1 MKQLSHYINGLAYE
15 GRSGR
20 YADGFDP
27 AEGTI
32 ARSVPLAGPMEID
45 GALAAAGMAFPAW
58 SATPSRQRAQ
68 VLAGFQGLL
77 QQHQDELAELI
88 VREHGKVLAEALD
101 EVALGIE
108 AVAHAC
114 ETVRQLDTRRAASA
128 ENGIDRWRARPPLGI
143 VLGITPS
150 SLPLLAPCAQFA
162 LALACG
168 NVFILTPSQRT
179 PSAALRMAH
188 LLRQAGL
195 PDGAFNVLFGDKQA
209 IDTLIAHRDITAISF
224 IGSTP
229 VAQDVHTE
237 ATRHGKRVQALGSA
251 KHHIVVMPDADLDHA
266 ADALM
271 AGAFGS
277 ASLRGMTNAVAVA
290 VGDIGDAL
298 AERLAPRVRALAIGD
313 GLSPGAQL
321 GPLPTPQ
328 HRMAVMRYIED
339 GEASGATLL
348 VDGRGL
354 SVPGHERGFF
364 LGGTLFDHVA
374 PRMNIY
380 REEIHG
386 PVLNILRVPDLATAI
401 ALVNAHGSANAASC
415 FTTDGD
421 TSLAFGRQVR
431 TGLAG
436 INVPVP
442 AARTW
447 QAFGGWTGALPGDAQ
462 SPGEDAVRFHTKDKR
477 IMQRWPGDA
486 PPAHDTGETPC

>member
-1 MKQLSHYINGLAYE
+1 MKQLSLYINGLACE

-27 AEGTI
+27 AEGTVT
-32 ARSVPLAGPMEID
+32 RSVPLAGPMEID
-45 GALAAAGMAFPAW
+45 GALAAASMAFPDW
-58 SATPSRQRAQ
+58 SATPPQQRAR
-68 VLAGFQGLL
+68 VLAEFQGLL

-88 VREHGKVLAEALD
+88 VREHGKVLAEAVD
-101 EVALGIE
+101 EVARGIE

-114 ETVRQLDTRRAASA
+114 DIAGRLDTRRVASA
-128 ENGIDRWRARPPLGI
+128 ESGIDNWRVRAPLGI

-168 NVFILTPSQRT
+168 NVFILKPSQRT
-179 PSAALRMAH
+179 PSAALRVGH

-209 IDTLIAHRDITAISF
+209 IDTLIAHRDIAAVSF

-229 VAQDVHTE
+229 VAQEVHTE

-251 KHHIVVMPDADLDHA
+251 KHHIVVMPDADLDRA

-277 ASLRGMTNAVAVA
+277 ASLRGMANAIAVA

-298 AERLAPRVRALAIGD
+298 AERLAPRVRALAIGH
-313 GLSPGAQL
+313 GLSPGAQM

-328 HRMAVMRYIED
+328 HRLSVMRYIED
-339 GEASGATLL
+339 GEASGATLR

-364 LGGTLFDHVA
+364 LGATLFDHVA

-380 REEIHG
+380 REEIYG
-386 PVLNILRVPDLATAI
+386 PVLNILRVPDLAAAI
-401 ALVNAHGSANAASC
+401 ALVNAHESANAASC
-415 FTTDGD
+415 FTADGS
-421 TSLAFGRQVR
+421 TALAFGRQVR

-447 QAFGGWTGALPGDAQ
+447 HAFGGWTGALPGGAQ
-462 SPGEDAVRFHTKDKR
+462 PPGEDAVRFHTTDKS
-477 IMQRWPGDA
+477 IMQRWPGDT